1 MLFDWRDAMDLIVDA
16 IVGSNALAYHANVPT
31 TSWMR
36 LIIATDM
43 CGELSFYS
51 ILIFA
56 PYLIGTNF
64 AGACW
69 GLASF
74 WC

>member
-1 MLFDWRDAMDLIVDA
+1 MELIVYA
-16 IVGSNALAYHANVPT
+16 IVGSTAPAYHAHVPT

-43 CGELSFYS
+43 CGEFSFYS
-51 ILIFA
+51 IWVFA

-69 GLASF
+69 GLSGF
-74 WC
+74 